1 MKSRYLSAAEITAIF
16 SRLTADRRLLFDVA
30 LSSGLRIG
38 DTVRLR
44 RRNIKRIGGGEVQI
58 SYTAEKTGKR
68 GQCTVYGTVAEELCR
83 LSKSFNG
90 FLWPSY
96 GKSGHITRQTAWKWF
111 KDAAKEANVDING
124 VSPHSLRKSYAV
136 AVRREKGFYAAH
148 EALQHKYSET
158 TAIYAYSD
166 IYSGAD
172 PQAPI
177 LWCQL
182 TQLVDL
188 IAERLDERKK
198 ELN

>member
-1 MKSRYLSAAEITAIF
+1 MSAAEITAVF
-16 SRLTADRRLLFDVA
+16 SQLSADRRLLFEAA

-44 RRNIKRIGGGEVQI
+44 RRNIKRIGNGEVLI

-68 GQCTVYGTVAEELCR
+68 GQCTVYGTVAEGLCR
-83 LSKSFNG
+83 LSDSFKG
-90 FLWPSY
+90 YLWPSY

-111 KDAAKEANVDING
+111 KDAAKAASVDIDG

-136 AVRREKGFYAAH
+136 SVRRKRGFYAAH

-172 PQAPI
+172 PEAPI

-182 TQLVDL
+182 SQLIDL
-188 IAERLDERKK
+188 VAERLDERKK